1 MIAVLNWVFAV
12 LAGYLLGSVPFA
24 YIIGRRTLGIDI
36 REHGSG
42 NVGATNMWRVG
53 GTRLGL
59 LCLALDLLKGV
70 VPTLLVY
77 HLRGESHA
85 LVAGIAA
92 VAGHMYPIWLRGSG
106 GKGVATAAGIFLVL
120 APGPLLHAV
129 LAFGAVGPLATRT
142 VSAGSIVAAF
152 VLPFMCWF
160 TASTPVF
167 VLAAITGAFVVWKH
181 RANARRLWDGTESRI
196 WKGRES

>member
-1 MIAVLNWVFAV
+1 MIALMNWVVAI

-24 YIIGRRTLGIDI
+24 YIIGRKALGIDI

-53 GTRLGL
+53 GARLGL
-59 LCLALDLLKGV
+59 FCLGLDLVKGAL
-70 VPTLLVY
+70 PTFLIL

-120 APGPLLHAV
+120 APGPLLHAL

-152 VLPFMCWF
+152 VLAFMCWF

-167 VLAAITGAFVVWKH
+167 VLAATTGAFVVWKH
-181 RANARRLWDGTESRI
+181 RGNARRLWDGTESRI